1 MEVLNQ
7 SLIEEPKDSLDY
19 GELTLTID
27 SLTRTILDLLEDYC
41 WGGFLFAVSLDWGG
55 DLRSSGSILGEDG
68 ELFEMLDHC
77 LLYYNLVFEGECWG
91 FLGVTSCCYGSF

>member
-7 SLIEEPKDSLDY
+7 SLIEEPKDSFDY

-27 SLTRTILDLLEDYC
+27 SLTRTILDLAEDYC
-41 WGGFLFAVSLDWGG
+41 ASGTLGVSLDWRG
-55 DLRSSGSILGEDG
+55 DLRSSGSILGEEG

-77 LLYYNLVFEGECWG
+77 LLDYC
-91 FLGVTSCCYGSF
+91 